1 MIWFQYTDVLYP
13 CERCCTMLTFHFPSF
28 HHSPT
33 STPTLRTGT
42 RSSLGSPRTSSRPP
56 STPAW
61 YSTSFT
67 LALIS
72 DRSLLSSDLLGKINL
87 SELGQRPAGN
97 GAWEGSHHLV
107 FVWQA
112 NTNRIQTQ
120 KEMTRGQTMLCVPLA
135 RDDGSGS
142 LRAGRAGFNACMLCC
157 ESL

>member
-42 RSSLGSPRTSSRPP
+42 RSSPGSPRTSSRPP

-87 SELGQRPAGN
+87 SELGQRPAGKRGLGRFPPFGVCLAGKHKQDPN
-97 GAWEGSHHLV
+97 PEGNDPGTDD
-107 FVWQA
+107 A
-112 NTNRIQTQ
+112 
-120 KEMTRGQTMLCVPLA
+120 LCPISK
-135 RDDGSGS
+135 G
-142 LRAGRAGFNACMLCC
+142 
-157 ESL
+157 